1 MENQNNFL
9 VSWGWFLLVTLTTV
23 LYTLPSVKMMVP
35 YVIMGGC
42 MLLSL
47 LPVFIHRDLFIR
59 HFSFQLLSI
68 SLYFLIAYYLFCS
81 FTLVDSLN
89 EAIRV
94 LRTFIPVFW
103 GIMFMQVLD
112 KSKQKMS
119 FFIIGFCIL
128 YILFITLKALHENPM
143 ISRLLAESTAT
154 SDSFLNQY
162 RMQNV
167 GGFEF
172 SYMIGLCTLCVF
184 WKFLV
189 SHKFLEKIL
198 CLFFVVLFYHY
209 IILTQYATLLLLTS
223 LGILGLIYG
232 NLKTIYTKLLFIVG
246 ILFLLFFGFS
256 LLVLLQDVF
265 QDSLLSMKFEQ
276 ISTSI
281 VSGDVNDLG
290 GRPLLMFSALNN
302 WISSPIFGGNY
313 ENLNAHSLITTI
325 LVQTGLVGLLLW
337 LFLYCRSYKIIKYYY
352 AKIPYALNLV
362 GNSFVYLFL
371 LSFFNPIGYAFELPI
386 ACFFIVPLFINVFN
400 KEKIQ

>member
-9 VSWGWFLLVTLTTV
+9 LSWGWFLLVTLTTV

-35 YVIMGGC
+35 YVVMGGC

-59 HFSFQLLSI
+59 NFSFQLLSI

-167 GGFEF
+167 GGF
-172 SYMIGLCTLCVF
+172 Y
-184 WKFLV
+184 FLFRGFLIN
-189 SHKFLEKIL
+189 SH
-198 CLFFVVLFYHY
+198 LF
-209 IILTQYATLLLLTS
+209 Q
-223 LGILGLIYG
+223 
-232 NLKTIYTKLLFIVG
+232 
-246 ILFLLFFGFS
+246 
-256 LLVLLQDVF
+256 
-265 QDSLLSMKFEQ
+265 
-276 ISTSI
+276 
-281 VSGDVNDLG
+281 
-290 GRPLLMFSALNN
+290 
-302 WISSPIFGGNY
+302 
-313 ENLNAHSLITTI
+313 
-325 LVQTGLVGLLLW
+325 
-337 LFLYCRSYKIIKYYY
+337 
-352 AKIPYALNLV
+352 
-362 GNSFVYLFL
+362 
-371 LSFFNPIGYAFELPI
+371 
-386 ACFFIVPLFINVFN
+386 
-400 KEKIQ
+400 

>member
-35 YVIMGGC
+35 YVVMGGC

-59 HFSFQLLSI
+59 NFSFQLLSI

-281 VSGDVNDLG
+281 ASGDVNDLG

-302 WISSPIFGGNY
+302 WVSSPIFGGNY

-371 LSFFNPIGYAFELPI
+371 LSFFNPIGYAF
-386 ACFFIVPLFINVFN
+386 
-400 KEKIQ
+400 